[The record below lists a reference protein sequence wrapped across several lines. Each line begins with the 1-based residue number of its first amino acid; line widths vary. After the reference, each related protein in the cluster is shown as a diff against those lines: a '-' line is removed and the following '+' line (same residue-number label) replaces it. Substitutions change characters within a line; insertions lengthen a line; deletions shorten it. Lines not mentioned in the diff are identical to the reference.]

1 MKLQDITYL
10 KLNYGNPKY
19 IFFDYNSDLSID
31 QTANVTE
38 NPIDATLGSSMQENR
53 IVDLVTVGISGS
65 FGERNKERVLH
76 IKKSDILFTE
86 NKSSRLEIIVEWF
99 EKALENNQLFTV
111 CKKGVLYNNQLLNS
125 IKFTLDESASKI
137 DVSLSFIEVVMVE
150 RAEIEGSITTVIPS
164 RSPGAGTGGGVGR
177 NAFSAIETLV

>member
-1 MKLQDITYL
+1 
-10 KLNYGNPKY
+10 
-19 IFFDYNSDLSID
+19 LSID

-65 FGERNKERVLH
+65 FGERNKERVLP

-137 DVSLSFIEVVMVE
+137 DVSLSFIE
-150 RAEIEGSITTVIPS
+150 GSITTVIPS